1 MPLSQVQ
8 SLQIRKR
15 GYFSLLRY
23 PLSCWSSGNHS
34 SFLGSWHALHKVLNI
49 VLKIGKKQTPSEL
62 GLRFLTV
69 MLINLYPAIDSKN
82 LPVDEVVLLQKT
94 VRNPRRQ

>member
-1 MPLSQVQ
+1 LVKWKPL
-8 SLQIRKR
+8 
-15 GYFSLLRY
+15 LLPREM
-23 PLSCWSSGNHS
+23 
-34 SFLGSWHALHKVLNI
+34 ALHKILNI
-49 VLKIGKKQTPSEL
+49 VLKIGKKQTSSEL